1 MAGDDWSREEVE
13 LVVADYLEMFG
24 AWCAGQPVSKAE
36 RRRQLQP
43 RLNHRNDS
51 SIDRKRSNVSAVIEK
66 LGFHHLPGY
75 KPLWNYQRILEPVVL
90 EQVKNAPWLDDV
102 ALAAVQL
109 PAVAHVT
116 ADFRRVTV
124 RAPKKA
130 DRAGEPSVPSFTP
143 VRRDYVER
151 EARNRSLGQAGEEF
165 AIEYEKW
172 RLRELGEPALASAV
186 DWVSKS
192 QGDGLGYD
200 VRSFSADGTPR
211 HIEVKTTAFGAA
223 TPFFLSSVELEFAK
237 GNQQTFHVYRLFE
250 FRQQPRLFCL
260 PGNPA
265 AYCFLDPVS
274 YRASFS

>member
-1 MAGDDWSREEVE
+1 MAGEDWSREEVE
-13 LVVADYLEMFG
+13 LVVADYLEMLA
-24 AWCAGQPVSKAE
+24 AWCAGQAVNKAE
-36 RRRQLQP
+36 RRRLLQP

-51 SIDRKRSNVSAVIEK
+51 SIDRKRSNVSAVMEK

-90 EQVKNAPWLDDV
+90 EQVENARWLDEME
-102 ALAAVQL
+102 LAAAQM
-109 PAVAHVT
+109 PAVTHVR
-116 ADFRRVTV
+116 ADFRKVAVERPTKVQ
-124 RAPKKA
+124 
-130 DRAGEPSVPSFTP
+130 RAGEPNTLSFAP

-165 AIEYEKW
+165 VVEYEKW
-172 RLRELGEPALASAV
+172 RLRELGEPDLAAAV

-192 QGDGLGYD
+192 RGDGLGYD
-200 VRSFSADGTPR
+200 VRSFNVDGAPR

-237 GNQQTFHVYRLFE
+237 ENQPTFQVYRLFE
-250 FRQQPRLFCL
+250 FRRQPRLFCL
-260 PGNPA
+260 PGHPA
-265 AYCFLDPVS
+265 AFCFLDPVS